1 MVINAYSIFSAAI
14 FYNLSLV
21 LVFLLRRK
29 TRFLARY
36 STSALLFI
44 TVLGLVR
51 LFTPIDLKPAVVI
64 PSRIILPAIQS
75 TLQFNIPVLN
85 ISIGIVLLILWGC
98 GTVGFILRDIIVE
111 LRSYRIRRKYL
122 VIKDKRIEKLVAG
135 FSSEYIVSVS
145 PDVKAPYVAG
155 IFRPV
160 IYLPDIALTDN
171 DLRFILRHEIQHIL
185 SHDGL
190 KKLLFLAIEAL
201 FWWNPLAHITMS
213 EIDAILE
220 LQCDAKITA
229 GSDDKAVLEY
239 MRTLLY
245 VMKLINSVEKCTSSC
260 AIHFAGNQT
269 IIKQRFEVM
278 LNRDKRRAKAAGKL
292 LCSIFVAVFLMSY
305 MVIVQPQ
312 FDPPASDLGGVIDI
326 NPSNSLIQCEDG
338 VFYLYYDGI
347 KIAMLTESELKDNPY
362 CDLEIIGGKVN

>member
-1 MVINAYSIFSAAI
+1 MVINAYSIFSAVI

-64 PSRIILPAIQS
+64 PSRTILPAIQS

-122 VIKDKRIEKLVAG
+122 VIEDKRIEKLVAG
-135 FSSEYIVSVS
+135 FSSEYIVRVS

-220 LQCDAKITA
+220 LQCDAKITT

>member
-1 MVINAYSIFSAAI
+1 MISAYSVCSAVI

-36 STSALLFI
+36 STSVLLFI

-51 LFTPIDLKPAVVI
+51 LFTPVDLKPAIVI
-64 PSRIILPAIQS
+64 PSTTILPAVQS
-75 TLQFNIPVLN
+75 ALLFNIPGLN
-85 ISIGIVLLILWGC
+85 ISIGIVLLIIWGC
-98 GTVGFILRDIIVE
+98 GTVGFIIRDIVIE
-111 LRSYRIRRKYL
+111 LRAYRIRRKYS
-122 VIKDKRIEKLVAG
+122 VVEDKRIEKLAAG
-135 FSSEYIVSVS
+135 FSSEYSVKVS
-145 PDVKAPYVAG
+145 PDVKSPYVAG

-160 IYLPDIALTDN
+160 IHLPDIELTDD

-245 VMKLINSVEKCTSSC
+245 VMKLISSAEKCTSSC
-260 AIHFAGNQT
+260 AIHFAGDQA

-278 LNRDKRRAKAAGKL
+278 LNRDKRKTKGARWL
-292 LCSIFVAVFLMSY
+292 LCCAIVVGFLLSY
-305 MVIVQPQ
+305 MVIIQPR
-312 FDPPASDLGGVIDI
+312 FKPPVEDLAGVFEITPDNSFILDKDGTFYFYCNGNFVEILTENDLGKA
-326 NPSNSLIQCEDG
+326 
-338 VFYLYYDGI
+338 LYNQI
-347 KIAMLTESELKDNPY
+347 KIKGD
-362 CDLEIIGGKVN
+362 

>member
-1 MVINAYSIFSAAI
+1 MVSAYSIFSAII

-21 LVFLLRRK
+21 LAFLLRRK

-51 LFTPIDLKPAVVI
+51 LFTPIDLKRAVVI
-64 PSRIILPAIQS
+64 PSTTILPAVQS
-75 TLQFNIPVLN
+75 ALLFNIPVLN
-85 ISIGIVLLILWGC
+85 ISIGLVLLIIWGC
-98 GTVGFILRDIIVE
+98 GTVGFILQDIVIE
-111 LRSYRIRRKYL
+111 LRSYRIRKNFS
-122 VIKDKRIEKLVAG
+122 VVEDKRIEKLAAG
-135 FSSEYIVSVS
+135 FGSEYSVKVS
-145 PDVKAPYVAG
+145 PDVKSPYVAG

-160 IYLPDIALTDN
+160 IYLPDIELTDD

-229 GSDDKAVLEY
+229 GSDDKAVYEY
-239 MRTLLY
+239 MSTLLS
-245 VMKLINSVEKCTSSC
+245 VMKQISSADEQNDAC
-260 AIHFAGNQT
+260 AVHFAGEAPV
-269 IIKQRFEVM
+269 IKQRFEVM
-278 LNRDKRRAKAAGKL
+278 LNRDKRRTKAAGKW
-292 LCSIFVAVFLMSY
+292 LCGIFVAVFLMSY
-305 MVIVQPQ
+305 MVIIQPR
-312 FDPPASDLGGVIDI
+312 FEPPASDLGGAIDI
-326 NPSNSLIQCEDG
+326 NPSNSSIQYEDG
-338 VFYLYYDGI
+338 AYYLYVNGVKLGALDEG
-347 KIAMLTESELKDNPY
+347 ELKGEPF
-362 CDLEIIGGKVN
+362 CGLEIIGGNVN

>member
-1 MVINAYSIFSAAI
+1 MVSTYSIFSAI
-14 FYNLSLV
+14 VFYNLSLV

-64 PSRIILPAIQS
+64 PSTTILPAVQNA
-75 TLQFNIPVLN
+75 LLFNIPVLN
-85 ISIGIVLLILWGC
+85 ISIGLVLLIIWGG
-98 GTVGFILRDIIVE
+98 GTVGFILRDIVIE
-111 LRSYRIRRKYL
+111 LRSYRIRRKYS
-122 VIKDKRIEKLVAG
+122 VVEDKRIEKLAAG
-135 FSSEYIVSVS
+135 FSSEYKVIIS
-145 PDVKAPYVAG
+145 PDVKSPYVAG

-160 IYLPDIALTDN
+160 IYLPDIELTDD

-245 VMKLINSVEKCTSSC
+245 VMKLISSAEKCTSSC
-260 AIHFAGNQT
+260 AIHFAGDQA

-278 LNRDKRRAKAAGKL
+278 LNRDKKRTKATGKL

-305 MVIVQPQ
+305 MIIIQPR
-312 FDPPASDLGGVIDI
+312 FEPSANDLGGVIDI
-326 NPSNSLIQCEDG
+326 NPSNSSILYDDG
-338 VFYLYYDGI
+338 SYYLYVNGVKLGALDEG
-347 KIAMLTESELKDNPY
+347 ELKGEPY
-362 CDLEIIGGKVN
+362 CGLEIIGGNVN

>member
-1 MVINAYSIFSAAI
+1 MISAYSIFSAI
-14 FYNLSLV
+14 VFYNLSLV

-51 LFTPIDLKPAVVI
+51 LFTPIDLKRAVVI
-64 PSRIILPAIQS
+64 PSTTILPAVQS
-75 TLQFNIPVLN
+75 ALLFNIPVLN
-85 ISIGIVLLILWGC
+85 ISIGLVLLIIWGC
-98 GTVGFILRDIIVE
+98 GTVGFILRDIVIE
-111 LRSYRIRRKYL
+111 LRSYRIRRKYS
-122 VIKDKRIEKLVAG
+122 VVEDKRIEKLAAG
-135 FSSEYIVSVS
+135 FGSEYSVKVS
-145 PDVKAPYVAG
+145 PDVKSPYVAG

-160 IYLPDIALTDN
+160 IYLPDIELTDN

-213 EIDAILE
+213 EIDTILE
-220 LQCDAKITA
+220 LQCDAKIIT
-229 GSDDKAVLEY
+229 GCDDKAVLEY

-245 VMKLINSVEKCTSSC
+245 VMKLISSAEKCTSSC
-260 AIHFAGNQT
+260 AIHFAGDQA

-278 LNRDKRRAKAAGKL
+278 LNRDKRKTKGARWL
-292 LCSIFVAVFLMSY
+292 LCCAIVVGFLLSY
-305 MVIVQPQ
+305 MVIIQPR
-312 FDPPASDLGGVIDI
+312 FKPPVEDLAGVFEITPDNSYIIIKDGLYFFYNNGNFIAILSESDLNEAPYNTLDIKGG
-326 NPSNSLIQCEDG
+326 
-338 VFYLYYDGI
+338 
-347 KIAMLTESELKDNPY
+347 
-362 CDLEIIGGKVN
+362 